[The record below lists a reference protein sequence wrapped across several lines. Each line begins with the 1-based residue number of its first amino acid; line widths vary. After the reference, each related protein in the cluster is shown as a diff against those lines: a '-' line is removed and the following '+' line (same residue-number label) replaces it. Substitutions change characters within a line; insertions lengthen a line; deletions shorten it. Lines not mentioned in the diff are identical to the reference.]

1 MLLFCHKLVICAY
14 MIHFANFCVHLL
26 LSSLGHPSSKIG
38 DYIGPLICF
47 AGFIPALTL
56 LSVIFS
62 QENTEISTRDALDIF
77 RGIIV
82 RGNINLYTAIIAL
95 APHLWCQACLGL
107 FSLSYEP
114 L

>member
-38 DYIGPLICF
+38 DYIGPLRCF
-47 AGFIPALTL
+47 AGLGRGK
-56 LSVIFS
+56 SG
-62 QENTEISTRDALDIF
+62 ALDIF

-82 RGNINLYTAIIAL
+82 RGNINLYAAIIAL